1 MRENMKASIIKIG
14 NSHGI
19 RIPKPLLDQCGFE
32 NEVELEVHNN
42 SLVIKPRK
50 KLRQNWENA
59 FKKMADNNDDRLI
72 ESPSS
77 DWDNGE
83 WEW

>member
-1 MRENMKASIIKIG
+1 MKASIIKIG

>member
-1 MRENMKASIIKIG
+1 MRALIVKIG

-19 RIPKPLLDQCGFE
+19 RIPKPLLDQCGLE

-42 SLVIKPRK
+42 SLVIKARK
-50 KLRQNWENA
+50 QTRENWESA
-59 FKKMADNNDDRLI
+59 FKKMAKKKDDQLI
-72 ESPSS
+72 ETIPT
-77 DWDNGE
+77 DWENGE

>member
-1 MRENMKASIIKIG
+1 MRALIVKIG

-19 RIPKPLLDQCGFE
+19 RIPKPLLDQCGLE

-42 SLVIKPRK
+42 SLVIKARK
-50 KLRQNWENA
+50 QTRENWESA
-59 FKKMADNNDDRLI
+59 FEKMAKKKDDQLI
-72 ESPSS
+72 ETIPT
-77 DWDNGE
+77 DWENGE